1 MPEVSYN
8 EIGEHISRNSVNPPN
23 AVFLVYGEAYL
34 VEIAV
39 NTIIDHL
46 LPGSE
51 KAACLETVDMAE
63 GESVYEI
70 IERINTFSF
79 FSQKKVVHLK
89 ADSLFA
95 AGVKGEKFLEKIEAA
110 RVADD
115 MPKAAN
121 LLSTLLAKQQV
132 DLSDMIGSDPG
143 NIPGM
148 DVDAYTKRDWL
159 NQVAQYMVD
168 NNIAPAAAG
177 DSAAVLKGA
186 IEKGFPDNHFLIMTT
201 ASLDRRAALYKS
213 INSKY
218 IIVNCAVATGSRKA
232 EQDQQMQVLTG
243 LLQSQLSKHGK
254 KSESGVFKRVYAL
267 TGFDPRVFAG
277 NIEKLIHFTGDA
289 SHIRVQD
296 VDAILDK
303 SREDPVFALTG
314 ALSEKNAPDALYY
327 LSSLLSS
334 GYHYMQLLSAIAN
347 HMRKLLMV
355 KLFMES
361 AHGKSWQAGMRFDLF
376 KKQVMPQIVQYDQAF
391 SAEALLN
398 NDEDGQK
405 DEAKAGKKR
414 KKPAGKAKPADLAIV
429 KNPNNPY
436 PVYQLFLQC
445 DRFDA
450 TALKG
455 FMVRLHDADIRLKT
469 SGRTPGA
476 VLEEL
481 VLHICNAN
489 ARLPEK

>member
-8 EIGEHISRNSVNPPN
+8 EVGEHLSRNN
-23 AVFLVYGEAYL
+23 ATSPKGVFLVYGEMYL

-39 NTIIDHL
+39 NTVIDHL

-51 KAACLETVDMAE
+51 KAACLETVDIAE

-95 AGVKGEKFLEKIEAA
+95 AGVKAEKFLEKIEEA

-132 DLSDMIGSDPG
+132 DLSDITGSDPG
-143 NIPGM
+143 NIPGV

-159 NQVAQYMVD
+159 SQVAQYMIE
-168 NNIAPAAAG
+168 NNIAAAAG

-186 IEKGFPDNHFLIMTT
+186 IEKGFPDNHYLIMTT
-201 ASLDRRAALYKS
+201 ASLDRRAALYKT
-213 INSKY
+213 INSQH

-243 LLQSQLSKHGK
+243 LLQSMLTKHGK
-254 KSESGVFKRVYAL
+254 KAESGVFKRVYAL

-277 NIEKLIHFTGDA
+277 NIEKLVHFTGGA

-296 VDAILDK
+296 VDTILDK

-347 HMRKLLMV
+347 HTRKLLMV

-361 AHGKSWQAGMRFDLF
+361 AYGKTWQAGMRFDLF
-376 KKQVMPQIVQYDQAF
+376 KKQVMPQIVQYDQAL
-391 SAEALLN
+391 SADAMLN
-398 NDEDGQK
+398 NEGDDQ

-414 KKPAGKAKPADLAIV
+414 KKPAGKTKTADLAIV

-450 TALKG
+450 TVLKG

-469 SGRTPGA
+469 SGRTPGG

-481 VLHICNAN
+481 VLHICNAD
-489 ARLPEK
+489 ARPPEK